1 MGETPEGPMPGK
13 SEMSRVWKYGKNP
26 EYEAVVELVRMLR
39 GLGVAMY
46 ARCPRCGAEGSISV
60 LKHTNGYSYIVI
72 RHPDR
77 STHLISRNQL
87 AEVYREL
94 CEVKKDLEYVLKQ
107 YRKYEERGIRFCAE
121 GGQ

>member
-1 MGETPEGPMPGK
+1 MPGK